1 MFTEKFELKDFD
13 KIESDYKE
21 LLARAACRGSKE
33 LSYIFSCSL
42 G

>member
-21 LLARAACRGSKE
+21 LLARKE
-33 LSYIFSCSL
+33 KSTR
-42 G
+42 